1 MSQSPFVT
9 PLYVFSRLTRAS
21 VRAFA
26 AAVVAKYT
34 TGIDVLINNAGIMAL
49 PLRTTTVDG
58 FESQVHATVI
68 NGKSICFHNGNSKSL
83 QTIIRFT
90 TQEQYRFAS
99 RVSATFKCF

>member
-9 PLYVFSRLTRAS
+9 LLYVCSRLTLIA

-58 FESQVHATVI
+58 FESQVHASVR
-68 NGKSICFHNGNSKSL
+68 GFKSKCKHNSKVTWL
-83 QTIIRFT
+83 
-90 TQEQYRFAS
+90 
-99 RVSATFKCF
+99 